1 MFTKKC
7 FMFARVIPNL
17 CSTTS
22 CLVSTEILPC
32 TYIRKRHF
40 KFSAGPI
47 TRKDNFSKFQ
57 HKNLIQSRLQST
69 SSDSDDVTIVYRHGL
84 PVITVTLP
92 SRHERC
98 SFTLR
103 PLLST
108 VGQFLNDLKS
118 EDKGID
124 TAVIYGSDGS
134 RVASSTQIEHL
145 LSGNFKLTI
154 NNVSY
159 NVEPPPSDK
168 ASSEHITEFDDL
180 KQVIARLY
188 NNLNVDQY
196 CLQQEQQVL
205 GRLEELRTQLEPLEK
220 VKKELEDKANF
231 RTNLLVWGG
240 LAYMAAQ
247 FGVLARLTWWEYS
260 WDIMEPVTYF
270 ITYGTAILMYG
281 YFILTK
287 QEMMY
292 PDARDRQFLRFL
304 HKAADKS
311 KFDVAEY
318 NSLQNKLARA
328 EEDLKKLKEPL
339 RIQTPTSSQQ
349 NKIKDS

>member
-1 MFTKKC
+1 MCGPAIYNKEK
-7 FMFARVIPNL
+7 
-17 CSTTS
+17 
-22 CLVSTEILPC
+22 LV
-32 TYIRKRHF
+32 RF
-40 KFSAGPI
+40 
-47 TRKDNFSKFQ
+47 
-57 HKNLIQSRLQST
+57 QSRGFTQRRFQT
-69 SSDSDDVTIVYRHGL
+69 TTTNEPDKVTIVYRHGL
-84 PVITVTLP
+84 PVISVTLP

-98 SFTLR
+98 AFTLR

-124 TAVIYGSDGS
+124 TAVIHGSDGD

-145 LSGNFKLTI
+145 LSGNFTLTI
-154 NNVSY
+154 NNISY
-159 NVEPPPSDK
+159 NVEPPPSDQ
-168 ASSEHITEFDDL
+168 ASSEHLTEFDDL
-180 KQVIARLY
+180 KQIIARLY

-220 VKKELEDKANF
+220 VKGELEAKASF
-231 RTNLLVWGG
+231 RTNLLLWGG

-247 FGVLARLTWWEYS
+247 FGILARLTWWEYS

-287 QEMMY
+287 QEMLY

-304 HKAADKS
+304 HKAADRS
-311 KFDVAEY
+311 KFDVNQY
-318 NSLQNKLARA
+318 NSLQNQIARA
-328 EEDLKKLKEPL
+328 EEDLKKLQEPL
-339 RIQTPTSSQQ
+339 KIQTPIKPQKETS
-349 NKIKDS
+349 